1 VVELLS
7 VTVLDVVEEAS
18 LLMTNDQ
25 VKEPHQPG
33 SVIVK
38 SVKWSVVNST
48 YGTHHIITTS
58 VFLYKLHVNQ
68 LSVE

>member
-25 VKEPHQPG
+25 V
-33 SVIVK
+33 SVMGVVIAK
-38 SVKWSVVNST
+38 SVKWFVVKDT
-48 YGTHHIITTS
+48 YGCHQIFITVVVVWGYRVT
-58 VFLYKLHVNQ
+58 Q
-68 LSVE
+68 LSSE

>member
-25 VKEPHQPG
+25 VNEPHQPG
-33 SVIVK
+33 RVTAK
-38 SVKWSVVNST
+38 SVKWVVVNSI
-48 YGTHHIITTS
+48 YGSQFISSTISLLWKFQLI
-58 VFLYKLHVNQ
+58 Q
-68 LSVE
+68 LS